1 MLKLNEPESTP
12 ERSEYELFVA
22 SNSLDID
29 KTLEEQREF
38 MARHD
43 AEYLVDTWINS
54 TPEIAPED
62 EETPIPSDWS
72 DDRLNS
78 LESDP
83 DDAKTTFFKEYPYR
97 LGPEARDRDKVH
109 KIMRE
114 KGVRAFVSGQWEGIT
129 GIESNIK
136 WKKDM
141 PDHIKPKAR
150 PINPRLYENAH
161 KEFRRLCTYIY
172 EPHDGPIASPM
183 VVAPK
188 ATNPFIR
195 ICGDYRVMNEWM
207 EGCHHPI
214 PNVQQMLHKLK
225 DARYFIDLDLT
236 NAFHQIRLHPDS
248 ASKLSL
254 TTPWGQF
261 KPRFLPEGCKPG
273 SHQLQKTV
281 ADVFKDLPEDKTI
294 LAFDNLLLMAQSME
308 EAEDLLEQVLD
319 ICNKR
324 NVVLKLSKSNIIV
337 KECVFFS
344 YKVHAREDDNTPGY
358 YCMADQ
364 LKEEIKALPFP
375 QTTKRARSFVGSTVY
390 YSGFIP
396 NYSTLMAPIMPLAQE
411 KFDWKNT
418 EAVEAAKLAFEKYK
432 KALED
437 NMLLAYPDFDLP
449 WTLRT
454 DASIYGVG
462 AVLFQTRKIQHED
475 GSEEL
480 RHEPLFF
487 LSKKFSDAATR
498 WSTIEQECYA
508 IYYALQKLEWYLMFK
523 PIVIETDHRNLQW
536 MEQSSVAKIVRWR
549 IYIQQFTTM
558 IKHVA
563 GAQNKTADWL
573 SRLFVPAEMEHL
585 IVSMED
591 KRRDK
596 YIPRDDPW
604 GVVEGAEYGDMIRT
618 LQAEDIISANALC
631 ATQEDLTTPTP
642 EEDVTQDFDIFLK
655 ERPRVDA
662 KADNPLSD
670 NDMLKHVHNARQGHL
685 GVKSTWMRLK
695 DLYPGHEIPYAFVDD
710 YILNCPVCQKFRL
723 NRGQAYYSPLIQR
736 IPAKHLQ
743 SSIGIDL
750 AHMTQDS
757 LGNRYIL
764 IVVNHFSKLTHL
776 YPIPDKEDKT
786 IARCLIQY
794 YSQYGIHENIRL
806 DQGSEFTGTL
816 IDMLHRWL
824 GVEARY
830 SLVNRS
836 ESSGA
841 ERSILEVRRH
851 ILAIMH
857 EDEEYEKWSSP
868 EYLSIVQH
876 IINDTVSAE
885 TGFKPFHLHY
895 GSAAATYHSLPE
907 FLDESKECDAL
918 KYLRA
923 LDLFLQRARS
933 RSAKH
938 LRQVQAD
945 RMKNNPILPNRYQP
959 GDLIFFNN
967 NTKQFRDK
975 MKEAKHAGPYI
986 VDTQSGNTII
996 CRHCV
1001 LDTLHNFHLDE
1012 VSIFAGNLQDAQE
1025 VARFDK
1031 QQAIVSKIINHTGA
1045 SAMITDL
1052 RFTIQFRDGTI
1063 VKDRPLDSDLQCCQA
1078 FYDYADLHP
1087 YLQRFMFPSTEERE
1101 KFLEEISNKPF
1112 PEGAND
1118 NATVYID
1125 LQMFNTRSPP
1135 WYDRLNLPGFPDKRH
1150 FVKGTLIYYGKLWK
1164 KVYYEFDYVIP
1175 VFTNMRAGCSLIL
1188 FHEYIRLDLPADAI
1202 LIDKA
1207 FAKAHPQVLSS
1218 SIEPPNPES
1227 DPNEVMPTIP
1237 QPATRRRKQ
1246 PQ

>member
-1 MLKLNEPESTP
+1 
-12 ERSEYELFVA
+12 
-22 SNSLDID
+22 
-29 KTLEEQREF
+29 
-38 MARHD
+38 
-43 AEYLVDTWINS
+43 
-54 TPEIAPED
+54 
-62 EETPIPSDWS
+62 
-72 DDRLNS
+72 
-78 LESDP
+78 
-83 DDAKTTFFKEYPYR
+83 
-97 LGPEARDRDKVH
+97 
-109 KIMRE
+109 
-114 KGVRAFVSGQWEGIT
+114 
-129 GIESNIK
+129 
-136 WKKDM
+136 
-141 PDHIKPKAR
+141 
-150 PINPRLYENAH
+150 
-161 KEFRRLCTYIY
+161 
-172 EPHDGPIASPM
+172 
-183 VVAPK
+183 
-188 ATNPFIR
+188 
-195 ICGDYRVMNEWM
+195 
-207 EGCHHPI
+207 
-214 PNVQQMLHKLK
+214 
-225 DARYFIDLDLT
+225 
-236 NAFHQIRLHPDS
+236 
-248 ASKLSL
+248 L

-261 KPRFLPEGCKPG
+261 KPTFLPEGCKPG

-319 ICNKR
+319 ICNER

-344 YKVHAREDDNTPGY
+344 YKVHAKEGDDTPGY

-364 LKEEIKALPFP
+364 LKEEIKAIPFP
-375 QTTKRARSFVGSTVY
+375 ESTKRARSFVGSTVY

-418 EAVEAAKLAFEKYK
+418 EAVKTAKLAFEKYK

-437 NMLLAYPDFDLP
+437 NMLLAYPDFNLP

-454 DASIYGVG
+454 DASMYGVG
-462 AVLFQTRKIQHED
+462 AVLFQTRKIEHED

-508 IYYALQKLEWYLMFK
+508 IYYALQKLEWFLMFK
-523 PIVIETDHRNLQW
+523 PLVIETDHRNLQW
-536 MEQSSVAKIVRWR
+536 IEQSSVAKIIRWR
-549 IYIQQFTTM
+549 IYMQQFTTM

-573 SRLFVPAEMEHL
+573 SRLFIPADMEHL
-585 IVSMED
+585 IASMED
-591 KRRDK
+591 SCREKH
-596 YIPRDDPW
+596 IPRDNPW
-604 GVVEGAEYGDMIRT
+604 GVAEGAEYGDMLRT
-618 LQAEDIISANALC
+618 LHVGDIIAVNSLC
-631 ATQEDLTTPTP
+631 ATKEDPSTGKPQEDI
-642 EEDVTQDFDIFLK
+642 TQDFDVFLK
-655 ERPRVDA
+655 EPPR
-662 KADNPLSD
+662 ADTKGGNPLSD
-670 NDMLKHVHNARQGHL
+670 NDMLRHVHNARQGHL
-685 GVKSTWMRLK
+685 GVKTTWTRLK

-710 YILNCPVCQKFRL
+710 YIRNCPVCQKFRH
-723 NRGQAYYSPLIQR
+723 NRGRAYYSPLIQR

-750 AHMTQDS
+750 AHMIHDS
-757 LGNRYIL
+757 LGNKYIL

-816 IDMLHRWL
+816 IEMLHRWL

-851 ILAIMH
+851 ILALMH
-857 EDEEYEKWSSP
+857 EDQEYEKWSSP

-876 IINDTVSAE
+876 IINDTVSTE

-907 FLDESKECDAL
+907 FLNESKECDAL

-933 RSAKH
+933 RSAIH
-938 LRQVQAD
+938 LREVQAA
-945 RMKNNPILPNRYQP
+945 RMKDNPVLPNRYQP

-967 NTKQFRDK
+967 LTKQFRDK
-975 MKEAKHAGPYI
+975 VKEAKHGGPYI
-986 VDTQSGNTII
+986 VEAQSGNTII
-996 CRHCV
+996 CKHCV
-1001 LDTLHNFHLDE
+1001 LDTRHTFHLDE
-1012 VSIFAGNLQDAQE
+1012 VSLFAGTLEEAQN

-1031 QQAIVSKIINHTGA
+1031 QQAMVSKIVNHTGA

-1052 RFTIQFRDGTI
+1052 RFTIQFSDGT
-1063 VKDRPLDSDLQCCQA
+1063 VVEDRALDNDLQCCQA
-1078 FYDYADLHP
+1078 FHDYAELHP
-1087 YLQRFMFPSTEERE
+1087 YLQRFMFTSTEERE
-1101 KFLEEISNKPF
+1101 KFLQEISNKPF
-1112 PEGAND
+1112 PEGAANK
-1118 NATVYID
+1118 ATVYID
-1125 LQMFNTRSPP
+1125 LQMFNNRSPP
-1135 WYDRLNLPGFPDKRH
+1135 WYDRLKLPEFPNKRH
-1150 FVKGTLIYYGKLWK
+1150 FLKGSLIYYGGIWK
-1164 KVYYEFDYVIP
+1164 KVYYEYDYEIPLFDR
-1175 VFTNMRAGCSLIL
+1175 MRAGCTRLL
-1188 FHEYIRLDLPADAI
+1188 FHEYMRLDLPDDAI
-1202 LIDKA
+1202 LVDKA
-1207 FAKAHPQVLSS
+1207 FAKEHPQVLSS
-1218 SIEPPNPES
+1218 TIESPNLWT
-1227 DPNEVMPTIP
+1227 DPDKSEPTISKP
-1237 QPATRRRKQ
+1237 TTRQRKQ
-1246 PQ
+1246 PK